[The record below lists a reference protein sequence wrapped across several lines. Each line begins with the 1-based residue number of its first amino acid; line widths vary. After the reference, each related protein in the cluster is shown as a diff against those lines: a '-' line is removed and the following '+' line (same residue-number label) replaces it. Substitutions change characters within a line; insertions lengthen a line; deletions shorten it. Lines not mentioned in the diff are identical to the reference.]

1 MLSKCNEQKIERI
14 LGNWL
19 SLFIYNKIEIV
30 EIFGNYYINYK
41 FSFIN
46 DIYSLLNSKSIES
59 EQKTSLGEQRLNTFV

>member
-1 MLSKCNEQKIERI
+1 MNRYIESI

-19 SLFIYNKIEIV
+19 SLFICNKIEIG
-30 EIFGNYYINYK
+30 EIFGNYYFNCK

-59 EQKTSLGEQRLNTFV
+59 EQKTSLVEQTLNTFK